1 MWKHALFAPA
11 LLCSALSPAPAFAEA
26 PTAQSPAAA
35 QMDHISVQV
44 MGSGDPVILIPGLSS
59 PRAVWDGVA
68 SHLAAGHRVY
78 LVQVNGFAGGDP
90 KGNLQPG
97 ILDGIVAD
105 LDQYIAAQKL
115 NRPAIVGHSM
125 GGLAALMLA
134 KAHPD
139 RVGKLMIVDSLP
151 FIGSI
156 FMPGAT
162 VETLQPMAA
171 QMRDRMKDTPTS
183 EAAAKQLA
191 ATMAVSPQARE
202 KVAGWV
208 MASDP
213 RVSAQAMY
221 EDMTTDLRPD
231 MATIATPITL
241 VYPTSEAMPATS
253 ADPFYRAQYADAPSV
268 TYVAVAD
275 SGHFVMLDQP
285 AAFETAIDAF
295 LSK

>member
-125 GGLAALMLA
+125 GGALAAKTVHHIFANNQGEEWVGHIKGLNVLEDYTIRNCWPYWDKFDQRVEYDKPSLA
-134 KAHPD
+134 RDGQHYGIEHHKRFAELFLENFG
-139 RVGKLMIVDSLP
+139 RKL
-151 FIGSI
+151 
-156 FMPGAT
+156 
-162 VETLQPMAA
+162 
-171 QMRDRMKDTPTS
+171 R
-183 EAAAKQLA
+183 
-191 ATMAVSPQARE
+191 
-202 KVAGWV
+202 
-208 MASDP
+208 
-213 RVSAQAMY
+213 
-221 EDMTTDLRPD
+221 
-231 MATIATPITL
+231 
-241 VYPTSEAMPATS
+241 
-253 ADPFYRAQYADAPSV
+253 
-268 TYVAVAD
+268 
-275 SGHFVMLDQP
+275 
-285 AAFETAIDAF
+285 
-295 LSK
+295 